1 MQREDKKVP
10 ATSGRLREIMSVL
23 MRSKINEGLTP
34 LKLRQILEE
43 LGPTY
48 IKLGQIMSLHSDILP
63 KQYCDE
69 LMKLNSDVTPMPFE
83 TVEEVIN
90 RSYRCR
96 WQDVFASIEKE
107 PLGSAS
113 IAQVHKAK
121 LLSGEDVI
129 VKVQRKGIYDI
140 MARDIGLMKRAV
152 KLIPPIGEIRNLV
165 DLNMVL
171 DELWSV
177 AQEEMDFLKEA
188 SNMEEFSRNNKDIVY
203 VTCPKLYH
211 EYTTSRVLVMEYV
224 GGCPINDKEALKAAG
239 YDLDEIGSKYVNN
252 FIKQVMDDGF
262 FHADPHPGNVKICD
276 GKIVWIDMGMMGR
289 LTERDRRIMVR
300 GVQGIGMHDLQ
311 TVESAVLDLCDFRG
325 KPDHKQLY
333 KDLREF
339 IETYGSNGM
348 GSIDVAETMAALM
361 EIMKKNKMSMPH
373 GMTMLARGLAH
384 VEGVLADI
392 SPDINMVQIAQARVT
407 DDYLQKIDW
416 KRELSHD
423 GREIYRAVKKGIEI
437 PSLTADALK
446 QFLGGRSE
454 VNLNLETADHTEQVI
469 FQAVRNLVI
478 GVCVAALLMSSS
490 LIATTD
496 MEPKILGIPALGM
509 LGYIGALLIAL
520 FFSLRHW
527 YRKRK
532 KK

>member
-23 MRSKINEGLTP
+23 MRSRINEGLTP
-34 LKLRQILEE
+34 EKLRQILEE

-140 MARDIGLMKRAV
+140 MARDIGLMKRA
-152 KLIPPIGEIRNLV
+152 
-165 DLNMVL
+165 NMVI

-211 EYTTSRVLVMEYV
+211 EYTTSRVLVMEYI

-276 GKIVWIDMGMMGR
+276 GKIVWIDMG
-289 LTERDRRIMVR
+289 
-300 GVQGIGMHDLQ
+300 LQ

-348 GSIDVAETMAALM
+348 GSIDVAETMTALM

-416 KRELSHD
+416 KRELSRD
-423 GREIYRAVKKGIEI
+423 GRELYRAAKKGIEI

-454 VNLNLETADHTEQVI
+454 VNLNLAESGHRRLRGGASYEFEPDRNDRYGAEDTGCAGAWHVGLYRSA
-469 FQAVRNLVI
+469 FNRAVFLP
-478 GVCVAALLMSSS
+478 AALVS
-490 LIATTD
+490 
-496 MEPKILGIPALGM
+496 
-509 LGYIGALLIAL
+509 
-520 FFSLRHW
+520 
-527 YRKRK
+527 
-532 KK
+532 

>member
-23 MRSKINEGLTP
+23 MRSRINEGLTP
-34 LKLRQILEE
+34 EKLRQILEE

-165 DLNMVL
+165 DLNMVI

-188 SNMEEFSRNNKDIVY
+188 SNMEEF
-203 VTCPKLYH
+203 
-211 EYTTSRVLVMEYV
+211 YT
-224 GGCPINDKEALKAAG
+224 
-239 YDLDEIGSKYVNN
+239 
-252 FIKQVMDDGF
+252 
-262 FHADPHPGNVKICD
+262 
-276 GKIVWIDMGMMGR
+276 R
-289 LTERDRRIMVR
+289 LP
-300 GVQGIGMHDLQ
+300 
-311 TVESAVLDLCDFRG
+311 ESL
-325 KPDHKQLY
+325 
-333 KDLREF
+333 
-339 IETYGSNGM
+339 
-348 GSIDVAETMAALM
+348 
-361 EIMKKNKMSMPH
+361 
-373 GMTMLARGLAH
+373 
-384 VEGVLADI
+384 
-392 SPDINMVQIAQARVT
+392 
-407 DDYLQKIDW
+407 
-416 KRELSHD
+416 
-423 GREIYRAVKKGIEI
+423 
-437 PSLTADALK
+437 
-446 QFLGGRSE
+446 
-454 VNLNLETADHTEQVI
+454 
-469 FQAVRNLVI
+469 
-478 GVCVAALLMSSS
+478 
-490 LIATTD
+490 
-496 MEPKILGIPALGM
+496 
-509 LGYIGALLIAL
+509 
-520 FFSLRHW
+520 
-527 YRKRK
+527 
-532 KK
+532 